1 MSYKSFKNEIENYE
15 EYCRNVRILKDE
27 IEGILYELS
36 GVKGISYD
44 KIPSSFNPSLSEE
57 RRLELIDL
65 YNQKL
70 EDLKHF
76 LSTIRYVDKRLRG
89 LTADEKRIILDVVSG
104 RLTYEEAGKRHG
116 YSKGRMWKKIKKI
129 LEEIL

>member
-15 EYCRNVRILKDE
+15 EYCQNVSLLKDE
-27 IEGILYELS
+27 IEEILYEMA
-36 GVKGISYD
+36 GVKGVSFD
-44 KIPSSFNPSLSEE
+44 RIPSSFNPSLSEE

-70 EDLKHF
+70 DDLKHYE
-76 LSTIRYVDKRLRG
+76 STIRYVEKRLRG
-89 LTADEKRIILDVVSG
+89 LSIEEKQTVLDVASG
-104 RLTYEEAGKRHG
+104 RITYEEAGKKYG
-116 YSKGRMWKKIKKI
+116 YSKGRMWKRIKKI